1 MNKPHPCDISFI
13 TINYN
18 GLEDTCELIE
28 SLTRTVRSITYEI
41 IVVDNASQG
50 NEASQIQVRY
60 PQVKI
65 IVSSVNKGF
74 SGGNNI
80 GIREASGKYLML
92 INNDTYIQED
102 GFDKLIQRFETSSD
116 IGIVCP
122 KIRFSKGEQ
131 EIQYAGF
138 SKLSL
143 ITLRNKGIGFGE
155 KDNGQYNQACPTA
168 FAHGAAMLIK
178 REVIEQVGLMP
189 EEFFLYYEEMD
200 WSSCIQRKGFQ
211 IWYDPCCT
219 VYHKESQS
227 TGQQSPLK
235 TYYMT
240 RNRLLYARKN
250 RFGLSKYLCYLY
262 LTLVCLCKD
271 VPIHVSNNR
280 IDLAQSSIKGLLDF
294 FKKK

>member
-1 MNKPHPCDISFI
+1 MNRPHPCDISFI

-18 GLEDTCELIE
+18 GLEDTCELID
-28 SLTRTVRSITYEI
+28 SLIRTVRSITYEI
-41 IVVDNASQG
+41 IVVDNASRG

-60 PQVKI
+60 PLVKI

-102 GFDKLIQRFETSSD
+102 GFDQLIQRFETSSD
-116 IGIVCP
+116 IGVVCP
-122 KIRFSKGEQ
+122 KIKFSKGEQ

-155 KDNGQYNQACPTA
+155 KDNGQYNQAMPTA

-211 IWYDPCCT
+211 IWYDPSCT
-219 VYHKESQS
+219 VYHKESKS
-227 TGQQSPLK
+227 TGLQSPLK

-240 RNRLLYARKN
+240 RNRLLYARRN
-250 RFGLSKYLCYLY
+250 RFGLNKYLCYLY

-271 VPIHVSNNR
+271 VPRHILNSR

-294 FKKK
+294 FKKR